1 MYWPEG
7 INFFICLF
15 AGMRLSSRYSI
26 ANVAQRA
33 QWSSHWPRAPTT
45 MASHTGMLGAKV
57 KGKQLVD
64 NETLSCLLVLLFVDE
79 PRLNTGRLHRVL
91 RNLCYHTTTR
101 QWVIRVSANL
111 ISFSAWILINRN
123 IIKICFLSTVPFI
136 CDGTR

>member
-1 MYWPEG
+1 
-7 INFFICLF
+7 
-15 AGMRLSSRYSI
+15 MRLSSRYSI

-45 MASHTGMLGAKV
+45 MATHTGMLGGKV

-91 RNLCYHTTTR
+91 RNLCYHSTTR
-101 QWVIRVSANL
+101 QWIIRVSNRIR
-111 ISFSAWILINRN
+111 ISFKQLCETRYRLQYSFL
-123 IIKICFLSTVPFI
+123 FLSLVFII
-136 CDGTR
+136 CDGTRK